1 MPVTPRFVF
10 RGNAVVFG
18 GRIYRPDDLILE
30 TRGSSSLPV
39 VGGRSRSQ
47 FKALDLSPYL
57 TIKKGESEAEGV
69 FTASPMAR
77 LPPHRLDET
86 AVPSRTIV
94 TASAEGIEVGR
105 DRRVAIGRLSARLQ
119 STHQGGIPS
128 GSQPTFLLER
138 TFIEGMTI
146 DGSMLRV
153 HLNIPGHN
161 ADGTFDR
168 VAKRREQLRR
178 NPGTDDRT
186 TPDQLHQLDVD
197 PNEAGGSASAIPV
210 TILDR
215 FEWVGEPSPH
225 ARISG
230 HTVHVK
236 DFGTI
241 FFGEMLI
248 TGNTRRLTMV
258 RMQLGSPESGSVAF
272 GEVETNGSWY
282 PPIP

>member
-1 MPVTPRFVF
+1 V
-10 RGNAVVFG
+10 
-18 GRIYRPDDLILE
+18 
-30 TRGSSSLPV
+30 
-39 VGGRSRSQ
+39 
-47 FKALDLSPYL
+47 
-57 TIKKGESEAEGV
+57 
-69 FTASPMAR
+69 
-77 LPPHRLDET
+77 DET
-86 AVPSRTIV
+86 GVPSRTIV

-105 DRRVAIGRLSARLQ
+105 EGRVAIGRLSARLQ
-119 STHQGGIPS
+119 STHPGGLAS

-138 TFIEGMTI
+138 TFIEGLTI

-161 ADGTFDR
+161 ADGTFDK
-168 VAKRREQLRR
+168 VAKRREELRR
-178 NPGTDDRT
+178 GPGTDDRPT
-186 TPDQLHQLDVD
+186 AEQLRHLDVD
-197 PNEAGGSASAIPV
+197 SKEAGSSGSAIPV
-210 TILDR
+210 TILDK
-215 FEWVGEPSPH
+215 FEWVGEPSPR
-225 ARISG
+225 AKISG

>member
-1 MPVTPRFVF
+1 MAVTPRFVF

-30 TRGSSSLPV
+30 SRASSSIPV
-39 VGGRSRSQ
+39 VGGRSKAQ
-47 FKALDLSPYL
+47 FKSLNLSPYL
-57 TIKKGESEAEGV
+57 TIAAGRSEAEGV
-69 FTASPMAR
+69 FTESPMAR
-77 LPPHRLDET
+77 VPPFRVDET
-86 AVPSRTIV
+86 GVPSRTIV

-105 DRRVAIGRLSARLQ
+105 EGRVTIARLSARLQ
-119 STHQGGIPS
+119 STHAGGIAA

-146 DGSMLRV
+146 DGSLLKV

-161 ADGTFDR
+161 ADGTFEK

-178 NPGTDDRT
+178 NPGTDDRP
-186 TPDQLHQLDVD
+186 TPEQLRHLDVD
-197 PNEAGGSASAIPV
+197 RNEAGSASIPV

-215 FEWVGEPSPH
+215 FEWVGEPSPR
-225 ARISG
+225 ATISG

-248 TGNTRRLTMV
+248 TGNTRRLTML
-258 RMQLGSPESGSVAF
+258 RMQLGSPETGALAL
-272 GEVETNGSWY
+272 GEVETNGSTY